1 MNKTISAKA
10 MRDRLLHRLNAP
22 PKVDD
27 WVRILGVPGHREVFG
42 LIARHRPMSIGALAE
57 LAGRAQPNVSRTLS
71 ALAGA
76 GLIEVVA
83 SGRRSIPQ
91 ITEAGAER
99 ARELNLLQ
107 EEPDVPAR
115 PVPEPAALFS
125 VVFND
130 DADADSDVIAGQ
142 LTTLLWTLGSRERT
156 AARTTTDLDAL
167 GQRLL
172 RHWWRLLYRR
182 DAPFRLWDF
191 FIEEQ
196 AGATYALL
204 ATVSGAQIILQARG
218 GSSRTLDLERGS
230 KAFTIAAF
238 EQLLLDEILH
248 PIAARHWLSGRS
260 ARPLHALLRRVEDSR
275 SQMAEGLFCRTAGAL
290 GVSPYDLSDVRA
302 AQIRDLIALIPDEDA
317 RLDFSSAVL
326 ADALEESQLWTRR
339 ELERFRERNA
349 MPMLTR
355 LRAECQSNLNPTV
368 RPYRQGYS
376 MATNA
381 RAVLKLAEDKSVGGI
396 DGLSRLLGAGDR
408 FGLSVEAP
416 GSLRAFQSIDGKVP
430 VIIVENEGPH
440 SSAFVLARGIGDFI
454 AFGDRAS
461 CVADLYTDRQAV
473 GRAFAAEFMAPREA
487 VVHMIEME
495 DQSVAVV
502 ADHFGVSPSVVHR
515 QYENSF
521 HG

>member
-1 MNKTISAKA
+1 MNKTISANA

-22 PKVDD
+22 PKVAD
-27 WVRILGVPGHREVFG
+27 WIRVLGVPGHREVLG
-42 LIARHRPMSIGALAE
+42 LIARHEPKSIGALAE

-71 ALAGA
+71 ALAHA
-76 GLIEVVA
+76 GLIRVIA

-107 EEPDVPAR
+107 EEPDISAR
-115 PVPEPAALFS
+115 PAPEPATLFS
-125 VVFND
+125 VTFDGNG
-130 DADADSDVIAGQ
+130 DADSDVIAGQ
-142 LTTLLWTLGSRERT
+142 LTTLLWTAGSPERT
-156 AARTTTDLDAL
+156 AARATTDLDTL

-172 RHWWRLLYRR
+172 ENWWRLLYRR

-191 FIEEQ
+191 SIEEQ
-196 AGATYALL
+196 AGAPYALL
-204 ATVSGAQIILQARG
+204 ATVFGAQIILQARG
-218 GSSRTLDLERGS
+218 GNGRTLDLERGS

-248 PIAARHWLSGRS
+248 PIAAHHWLCARS
-260 ARPLHALLRRVEDSR
+260 ARPLHALLGRVEDSR
-275 SQMAEGLFCRTAGAL
+275 SQLAERLFCRTAGAL
-290 GVSPYDLSDVRA
+290 GVSPYDLDDVRA

-326 ADALEESQLWTRR
+326 AAALEESQLWTRR
-339 ELERFRERNA
+339 ELDQFRQRNA
-349 MPMLTR
+349 LPMLAR
-355 LRAECQSNLNPTV
+355 LRAECQSNRNPTV
-368 RPYRQGYS
+368 RPYRQGYN
-376 MATNA
+376 MAANA
-381 RAVLKLAEDKSVGGI
+381 RASLKLAKDKPVGGLN
-396 DGLSRLLGAGDR
+396 GLARLLGAGEG

-416 GSLRAFQSIDGKVP
+416 GSLRAFQSINGEVP
-430 VIIVENEGPH
+430 VIIVENEGPY
-440 SSAFVLARGIGDFI
+440 SSAFVLARAIGDFI

-473 GRAFAAEFMAPREA
+473 GRAFAAEFMAPRES

-495 DQSVAVV
+495 DQPVAAV
-502 ADHFGVSPSVVHR
+502 ADHFGVLPSVVHR
-515 QYENSF
+515 QYQNSF